1 MIHVAVVKGG
11 LSSEREVS
19 LVSGTGIASALRE
32 LHYKVTEVDMG
43 RDVAQQL
50 ATIKP
55 DVVFNALHGTYGE
68 DGCLPGLL
76 NIMGIPYT
84 HSGVQSS
91 AIAMDKLL
99 TKRVCEPLGI
109 PFPSHQICTRK
120 QILDGDFMEGPCV
133 VKPSN
138 EGSSNGVFVMLE
150 SSQRTLSAKQLEIAA
165 TYMVEPY
172 IPGIELTS
180 AVLGDVA
187 LGVMEIKPNL
197 GFYNFESKYAPGGSD
212 HIFPARIDKADL
224 ETIKEM
230 TLLMHQTLGCRGV
243 SRADLRYDN
252 TASKGKFYFLE
263 LNTHPGMTPTSLVP
277 DIAKHCH
284 ISYHDIVDRLVKEA
298 RCD

>member
-19 LVSGTGIASALRE
+19 LVSGTGIANALRE
-32 LHYKVTEVDMG
+32 LNYNVSEIDMG
-43 RDVAQQL
+43 RDVAVQL
-50 ATIKP
+50 ANLKP

-76 NIMGIPYT
+76 NIMNIPYT
-84 HSGVQSS
+84 HSGVQAS

-99 TKRVCEPLGI
+99 TKRICEPLGI
-109 PFPSHQICTRK
+109 PFPAHEIRTK
-120 QILDGDFMEGPCV
+120 EDILNNNFMDVPCV
-133 VKPSN
+133 IKPTN
-138 EGSSNGVFVMLE
+138 EGSSNGVFVLLE
-150 SSQRTLSAKQLEIAA
+150 KSQRQLTKQQLDLSD

-180 AVLGDVA
+180 AILGDEA
-187 LGVMEIKPNL
+187 LGVMEIQPNL

-212 HIFPARIDKADL
+212 HIFPARIVPEDL
-224 ETIKEM
+224 ESIKEL
-230 TLLMHQTLGCRGV
+230 TLLMHRTLGCRGV
-243 SRADLRYDN
+243 SRADIRYDN
-252 TASKGKFYFLE
+252 TGSKGKFYFLE

-277 DIAKHCH
+277 DIAKHCKM
-284 ISYHDIVDRLVKEA
+284 SYHAIVDRLVKEA